1 VPLAFLATTRY
12 FPGIVASPAHHPVGR
27 NDPCPCG
34 SGKKYK
40 RCCLE
45 KIQDSADNLWARERA
60 ASDELTG
67 LMVRY
72 AARKLG
78 PQIDDAWADFELDDG
93 VDPFEPG
100 CEESAIFLPYL
111 LYHWDPY
118 GPRRRKGVPA
128 KGGMI
133 ARWYLQ
139 EEGKRHSDTQ
149 RHILEQATTQPI
161 SFYEILASVP
171 GSSLTLRDILTG
183 WEISVMEKLA
193 SEGVRPGDI
202 LYAQIW
208 VSPGLATLGCAAP
221 LLIPPK
227 WKAEI
232 IALRKKLRK
241 KVAKQNRDLAA
252 DDLLRYAD
260 EIRETYLDI
269 RDTLYAPPILANTD
283 EEPLVFHTLKF
294 QIESAEAALDAL
306 APLAWGR
313 EKEDL
318 LEDAEFDG
326 NGKLRK
332 VCFDWLTKGNR
343 KMPTW
348 DNTILG
354 NLTISGR
361 TLVAEV
367 NSEKRAVRL
376 RAEIEKRLGS
386 LAVHKSTSM
395 KPVEELLANP
405 PKRKVSAKKFEEEEA
420 EILRDPEVKKH
431 LQESLQKMIES
442 WVHQKIAALGNRT
455 PAQAVQD
462 PDGKEI
468 VEALLLEWERTAD
481 DGRLSGCIRPDMK
494 AVRKLLNLPSPPS

>member
-1 VPLAFLATTRY
+1 M
-12 FPGIVASPAHHPVGR
+12 ASPARQPIGR
-27 NDPCPCG
+27 NDPCPWG

-45 KIQDSADNLWARERA
+45 KIQDSADSLWARQRA
-60 ASDELTG
+60 ASDELIAR
-67 LMVRY
+67 MVRY

-100 CEESAIFLPYL
+100 CEEGAIFMPYL
-111 LYHWDPY
+111 LFHWDPY
-118 GPRRRKGVPA
+118 GSRRRKGVPA
-128 KGGMI
+128 QGGMV

-139 EEGKRHSDTQ
+139 EEGKRVSDTQ
-149 RHILEQATTQPI
+149 RHILEQATTQPL

-171 GSSLTLRDILTG
+171 DSSLTLRDILTG
-183 WEISVMEKLA
+183 WEVSVKEMLA
-193 SEGVRPGDI
+193 SQGARPGDI

-208 VSPGLATLGCAAP
+208 ASPGLATLGCAAP

-227 WKAEI
+227 CKAEI

-241 KVAKQNRDLAA
+241 KVAKQNRDLDA
-252 DDLLRYAD
+252 DDLLRCAD

-269 RDTLYAPPILANTD
+269 RDFLYAPPLLCNTD

-294 QIESAEAALDAL
+294 QIGSAEAALDAL

-313 EKEDL
+313 DKEEL
-318 LEDAEFDG
+318 LEAADLDG
-326 NGKLRK
+326 DGKLRK
-332 VCFDWLTKGNR
+332 VQFDWLTKGNR

-348 DNTILG
+348 ENTILG
-354 NLTISGR
+354 NITISGR

-367 NSEKRAVRL
+367 NSEGRAVRL

-386 LAVHKSTSM
+386 SVVHKSTAI
-395 KPVEELLANP
+395 KPIEELLANP
-405 PKRKVSAKKFEEEEA
+405 PKRKASKKKFEEDEA
-420 EILRDPEVKKH
+420 QILRDPEVRGH
-431 LQESLQKMIES
+431 LQQSLQKMIEG
-442 WVHQKIAALGNRT
+442 WVHQKVPALGNRT

-462 PDGKEI
+462 PDGRQI
-468 VEALLLEWERTAD
+468 VEALLLEWERDASE
-481 DGRLSGCIRPDMK
+481 GRFPGGIRPDMN
-494 AVRKLLNLPSPPS
+494 AIRKLLNLSPPPS

>member
-1 VPLAFLATTRY
+1 
-12 FPGIVASPAHHPVGR
+12 
-27 NDPCPCG
+27 
-34 SGKKYK
+34 
-40 RCCLE
+40 LE
-45 KIQDSADNLWARERA
+45 KNQDSADSLWARERA

-67 LMVRY
+67 QMVRY

-78 PQIDDAWADFELDDG
+78 PQIDDAWADFELSDSVG
-93 VDPFEPG
+93 PFEPG
-100 CEESAIFLPYL
+100 CEESPIFMPYL
-111 LYHWDPY
+111 LFHWDPY
-118 GPRRRKGVPA
+118 GARRRKGVPA

-139 EEGKRHSDTQ
+139 EEGKRLSDTQ

-161 SFYEILASVP
+161 TFYEILASVP

-183 WEISVMEKLA
+183 WEMSVRERLA
-193 SEGVRPGDI
+193 SQGVRPGDI

-227 WKAEI
+227 CKAEI

-241 KVAKQNRDLAA
+241 KVAKQNRDLTA

-260 EIRETYLDI
+260 DIRETYLDI
-269 RDTLYAPPILANTD
+269 RDALYAPLILRNTD

-313 EKEDL
+313 EKEEL
-318 LEDAEFDG
+318 LDDADFDE

-332 VCFDWLTKGNR
+332 VRFDWLTKGNR
-343 KMPTW
+343 KMPSW

-354 NLTISGR
+354 NITISGR

-367 NSEKRAVRL
+367 NSEKRAMRL
-376 RAEIEKRLGS
+376 HAEIEKRLGS
-386 LAVHKSTSM
+386 SAVHKSTSM

-405 PKRKVSAKKFEEEEA
+405 PKRKPSEKKFKEEEA
-420 EILRDPEVKKH
+420 EILRDPEVREH
-431 LQESLQKMIES
+431 LQQSLQKMIEA
-442 WVHQKIAALGNRT
+442 WVHQKIPALGNRT
-455 PAQAVQD
+455 PAKAVQD

-468 VEALLLEWERTAD
+468 VEALLLEWERSAD
-481 DGRLSGCIRPDMK
+481 EGRFSGGIRPDMN
-494 AVRKLLNLPSPPS
+494 AVRKLLNLSPPPS

>member
-1 VPLAFLATTRY
+1 M
-12 FPGIVASPAHHPVGR
+12 ASPARQPVGR

-40 RCCLE
+40 RCCLQ

-60 ASDELTG
+60 ASDELKG

-78 PQIDDAWADFELDDG
+78 PQIDDAWADFELSDG
-93 VDPFEPG
+93 SDSFDPA

-111 LYHWDPY
+111 LFHWDPY

-128 KGGMI
+128 QGGMV

-139 EEGKRHSDTQ
+139 EEGKRLSDTQ
-149 RHILEQATTQPI
+149 RHILEQATTQPL

-183 WEISVMEKLA
+183 WEIAVREKSA
-193 SEGVRPGDI
+193 SEMVRAGDI
-202 LYAQIW
+202 LYAQVW
-208 VSPGLATLGCAAP
+208 VSPGFATLGCAAP
-221 LLIPPK
+221 LLMPPNS
-227 WKAEI
+227 KAEI
-232 IALRKKLRK
+232 IALRKQLRK
-241 KVAKQNRDLAA
+241 KAAKQNRDLAT

-269 RDTLYAPPILANTD
+269 RDSLYAPPLLRNTD
-283 EEPLVFHTLKF
+283 EEPLVFHTIKF

-332 VCFDWLTKGNR
+332 VRFDWLTKGNR
-343 KMPTW
+343 KMPSW

-354 NLTISGR
+354 NISISGR
-361 TLVAEV
+361 TLVVEV
-367 NSEKRAVRL
+367 NSENRAVRL
-376 RAEIEKRLGS
+376 RAEIDKRLGS
-386 LAVHKSTSM
+386 SAVHKSTAI
-395 KPVEELLANP
+395 KAVEELLANP
-405 PKRKVSAKKFEEEEA
+405 PKRKASEKKFEEEKA
-420 EILRDPEVKKH
+420 EILRDPEVREH
-431 LQESLQKMIES
+431 LQESLRKMLEA
-442 WVHQKIAALGNRT
+442 WVHQKIPALGNRT

-468 VEALLLEWERTAD
+468 VEALLLEWERHAD
-481 DGRLSGCIRPDMK
+481 EGRFPCGIRPDVN
-494 AVRKLLNLPSPPS
+494 AVRKLLNLPPPQS

>member
-1 VPLAFLATTRY
+1 M
-12 FPGIVASPAHHPVGR
+12 ASPARQPVGR

-40 RCCLE
+40 RCCWQ
-45 KIQDSADNLWARERA
+45 KIQDSPDSLWARQRA

-67 LMVRY
+67 WMVRY

-100 CEESAIFLPYL
+100 CVESGIFLPYL
-111 LYHWDPY
+111 LFQWDPY

-128 KGGMI
+128 QGGII

-139 EEGKRHSDTQ
+139 EEGKRLSDTQ
-149 RHILEQATTQPI
+149 RHILEQATTQPLT
-161 SFYEILASVP
+161 FYEILASVP

-183 WEISVMEKLA
+183 WEIAVREKTA
-193 SEGVRPGDI
+193 SERVRPGDI

-208 VSPGLATLGCAAP
+208 ASPGLATLGCAAP

-227 WKAEI
+227 CKGEI
-232 IALRKKLRK
+232 IALRKRLRK

-252 DDLLRYAD
+252 DDLLRSAD

-269 RDTLYAPPILANTD
+269 RDSLYAPPHLCNTD

-313 EKEDL
+313 EKEEL
-318 LEDAEFDG
+318 LEAAELDG

-332 VCFDWLTKGNR
+332 VRFDWLTKGNR
-343 KMPTW
+343 KMPSW
-348 DNTILG
+348 ENTILG
-354 NLTISGR
+354 NITISGR

-386 LAVHKSTSM
+386 SAVHKSTAM

-405 PKRKVSAKKFEEEEA
+405 PKRKTSDKKFNEEEA
-420 EILRDPEVKKH
+420 EILRDPEVRKH
-431 LQESLQKMIES
+431 LQESLQKMIEG
-442 WVHQKIAALGNRT
+442 WVHQKVAALGNRT

-481 DGRLSGCIRPDMK
+481 EGHFPGGIRPDMN
-494 AVRKLLNLPSPPS
+494 AVRKLLNLSPPPS